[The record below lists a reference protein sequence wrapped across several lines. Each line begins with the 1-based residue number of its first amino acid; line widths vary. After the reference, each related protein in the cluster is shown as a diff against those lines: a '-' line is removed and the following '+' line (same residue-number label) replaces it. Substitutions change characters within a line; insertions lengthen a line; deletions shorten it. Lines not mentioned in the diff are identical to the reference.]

1 MLEVGHRSLPRVR
14 ESYKR
19 PFIGSISAIA
29 AVSGLGEA
37 TIQIL
42 LPACAP
48 IHREVSMSTFKSF
61 STVRPYKIWA
71 GAVARA
77 VHGERVT
84 MALIDLDP
92 NLEIP
97 EHHHVNEQLGF
108 VVLGT
113 VTMVIDGEEK
123 ELAAGEAYSIKSD
136 VPHSARTGRE
146 GATVIDVFAPVRS
159 DWEKAERLEPSRG
172 HWPR

>member
-1 MLEVGHRSLPRVR
+1 M
-14 ESYKR
+14 
-19 PFIGSISAIA
+19 GSILTIA
-29 AVSGLGEA
+29 GYRAWRHYDSDPVAGA
-37 TIQIL
+37 CTIL
-42 LPACAP
+42 L
-48 IHREVSMSTFKSF
+48 EVSMSTFTSF

-92 NLEIP
+92 NLDIP

-108 VVLGT
+108 VVLGK
-113 VTMVIDGEEK
+113 VTMVIGGEEK
-123 ELAAGEAYSIKSD
+123 ELAAGDAYSIKSD
-136 VPHSARTGRE
+136 VPHSARTGQE